1 MNQMAKEFPEFAQV
15 EPIGKSFEGR
25 DINLLTI
32 SAPNPNKAEKP
43 AIFMTGATHAR
54 ELITSS
60 VNMYQAVKLLQ
71 QGVIDKDANTAKLLE
86 DNKFYFVP
94 TLNVDGVALI
104 EENWT
109 KNKTIT
115 PVRKN
120 RDMTVEKNT

>member
-1 MNQMAKEFPEFAQV
+1 
-15 EPIGKSFEGR
+15 
-25 DINLLTI
+25 
-32 SAPNPNKAEKP
+32 
-43 AIFMTGATHAR
+43 MTGATHAR

-104 EENWT
+104 EENWS